1 MTEELLCIFILYL
14 FIIFLLSIIG
24 YLKYKLDKEKVNVR
38 LLADLLYQMNRKD
51 KHNRSKK

>member
-24 YLKYKLDKEKVNVR
+24 YLNYKLDDAKWKIRN
-38 LLADLLYQMNRKD
+38 LADLLYQMNRKD
-51 KHNRSKK
+51 KPYRSKK